1 MIAIT
6 AISVIQTGEGSRIVV
21 TYSEVG
27 DDGEFVRQNVK
38 KNYIATAEATLEA
51 IATLKA
57 DAMQHIDGGET
68 K

>member
-1 MIAIT
+1 M
-6 AISVIQTGEGSRIVV
+6 

-38 KNYIATAEATLEA
+38 KNYIATAEDTLAA

-57 DAMQHIDGGET
+57 DAMQHIDKEAQA
-68 K
+68 

>member
-6 AISVIQTGEGSRIVV
+6 AISAIQTGEGSRLVV

-38 KNYIATAEATLEA
+38 KNYIATAEDTLAA

-57 DAMQHIDGGET
+57 NAMQHIEKEAT
-68 K
+68 R

>member
-6 AISVIQTGEGSRIVV
+6 AMSAIQTGEGSRIVV

-38 KNYIATAEATLEA
+38 KNYIATASETLDA

-57 DAMQHIDGGET
+57 DAMQHINKEAQA
-68 K
+68 

>member
-6 AISVIQTGEGSRIVV
+6 AMSAIQTGEGSRIVV

-38 KNYIATAEATLEA
+38 KNYIATARRHARGHR
-51 IATLKA
+51 
-57 DAMQHIDGGET
+57 DAESRRDAAH
-68 K
+68 

>member
-1 MIAIT
+1 MSSIT
-6 AISVIQTGEGSRIVV
+6 AISAIQTGEGNRLVV

-38 KNYIATAEATLEA
+38 KNYIATAEDTLAA

-57 DAMQHIDGGET
+57 DAMQHIEKEAT
-68 K
+68 T

>member
-57 DAMQHIDGGET
+57 DAMQRIDKEAQA
-68 K
+68 